1 MALIR
6 NGSGNIQAFPLHLGT
21 NVFQSGVTGY
31 EIKAGSVIHMLAD
44 GNIVLNRNGAVA
56 VTVPAPA
63 GMDYVFGDN
72 IQSIDVDA
80 SCIIS

>member
-1 MALIR
+1 MGLIR

-21 NVFQSGVTGY
+21 NVFTSGVTGY
-31 EIKAGSVIHMLAD
+31 EIKSGSIIHMLED
-44 GNIVLNRNGAVA
+44 GNVVLNRNGSVA

-63 GMDYVFGDN
+63 GIDYVIGDN